1 MRTIHTLAT
10 SAVAMLGLVTFGT
23 NLAQAGHPIGNG
35 KDMGHGPVIKNKGTL
50 GKDMGHGPVI
60 NTRGKD
66 SKWDKDR
73 YKDWNRYSYRY
84 GYQSYCF
91 TTEECQQPVYEVPVC
106 EEPVVVPTA
115 CYEPVCGYETYP
127 SYEYRKT
134 CYDGCYP
141 RHRERP
147 LDDSKPTTAS
157 SHRNTENL
165 GSVGSHSMASHTSS
179 GRGRK

>member
-1 MRTIHTLAT
+1 MEVNRGSNSSIRNKKQPPERERVTIMRTIHTLAT

-73 YKDWNRYSYRY
+73 YKD
-84 GYQSYCF
+84 
-91 TTEECQQPVYEVPVC
+91 
-106 EEPVVVPTA
+106 
-115 CYEPVCGYETYP
+115 
-127 SYEYRKT
+127 
-134 CYDGCYP
+134 
-141 RHRERP
+141 
-147 LDDSKPTTAS
+147 
-157 SHRNTENL
+157 
-165 GSVGSHSMASHTSS
+165 
-179 GRGRK
+179 